1 MFLSKRFVYPYPYF
15 PPLYVRDEV
24 FSIQGQLSGVCLS
37 LKLSLPTDL
46 SPSSYKDSLIERGL
60 HRTVLFPSGHR
71 TILLCLLS
79 SSQMPVYKSLPPA
92 STSAILL
99 RCGIRRLLGS
109 TVLPFGN
116 CSDEGYKYLLKCRS
130 RWISFHHYL
139 FLKRSLLSPG
149 HLLTL
154 MATVTRIS
162 VEMHA
167 DSQVDQKSSDKALL
181 WFKDTVHNI
190 YRVFSYKS

>member
-1 MFLSKRFVYPYPYF
+1 MWGMRSFLFKVNFLESASHWSSP
-15 PPLYVRDEV
+15 
-24 FSIQGQLSGVCLS
+24 S
-37 LKLSLPTDL
+37 TDL
-46 SPSSYKDSLIERGL
+46 SPSSCKDSLIERGL
-60 HRTVLFPSGHR
+60 PRTVLFPSGPR
-71 TILLCLLS
+71 PILLCLLS

-92 STSAILL
+92 STSSVLL
-99 RCGIRRLLGS
+99 RCGIRRQLGS

-162 VEMHA
+162 VEMQYWFPGR
-167 DSQVDQKSSDKALL
+167 SEVLWQSTSLVQKHS
-181 WFKDTVHNI
+181 I
-190 YRVFSYKS
+190 